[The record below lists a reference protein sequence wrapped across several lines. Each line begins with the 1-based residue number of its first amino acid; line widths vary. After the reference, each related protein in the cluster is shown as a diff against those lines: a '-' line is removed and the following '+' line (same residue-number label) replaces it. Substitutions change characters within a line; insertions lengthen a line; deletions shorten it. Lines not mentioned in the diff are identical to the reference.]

1 MGGICVITIVAC
13 GESGIK
19 SMENLNI
26 HRYWDSNRIAIHL
39 DKIMNI
45 ENGCDKNIYL
55 GDCIEKLLNSKGR
68 MEISYHNEGV
78 IQGRLA
84 KYFINTEIAIV
95 VGIIKDERDTT
106 LIEATCKLLSKMGIL
121 NLLMVSKEYN
131 NDHLQDIIYKTSIK
145 YLSESCSS
153 IFEVERE
160 KFEDNVIQL
169 SNNFYELINFNG
181 IFNLNVGD
189 FYKIFRGGKNSYFAY
204 ATACGKDRGKKVVE
218 EILSN
223 KDMVRKLML
232 AENILINITGN
243 KSLGLHEIKNITELI
258 YENINEDA
266 GIVFGTLIN
275 DKYVED
281 IKLSLIVN

>member
-1 MGGICVITIVAC
+1 MITIVAC

-19 SMENLNI
+19 AMDNLNT
-26 HRYWDSNRIAIHL
+26 HRYCDSSRIAIHL
-39 DKIMNI
+39 DKKMKVLNR
-45 ENGCDKNIYL
+45 CDKNIYL
-55 GDCIEKLLNSKGR
+55 GDCIDKLLNSKGR
-68 MEISYHNEGV
+68 MEISYHNEGI

-84 KYFINTEIAIV
+84 KYFVDTEIAIV
-95 VGIIKDERDTT
+95 IGKIKDERDST
-106 LIEATCKLLSKMGIL
+106 LIENTCKLLSKMGIL
-121 NLLMVSKEYN
+121 NLLMVTKEYN
-131 NDHLQDIIYKTSIK
+131 NDDLQDIIYKSSLK

-153 IFEVERE
+153 IFEVERD

-189 FYKIFRGGKNSYFAY
+189 FYKIFNGGKNSFFAY
-204 ATACGKDRGKKVVE
+204 ATANGKDRGRKVVE
-218 EILSN
+218 EILNN
-223 KDMVRKLML
+223 KDMVRRLMV

-258 YENINEDA
+258 YENINDEA

-275 DKYVED
+275 DKYLED